1 MQVPPRKEGWCGVL
15 TDVTGAQRS
24 DPKRPGSRSAR
35 PSKELALI
43 ASMPGCRFCQYRPR
57 MAALGCKV
65 TAKLSSHHLGRTLQ
79 QDQSHYCPSVPI
91 SERVEWQT
99 GRELSLGTSRIQVRG
114 GEEPAQSPWPFQRM
128 NHIRFSTG
136 QGPDPCCPSAP
147 VQSCPSG
154 QPPLQGCFLS
164 SPGFPPNWP
173 WRGKRLARGAWLWQP
188 SCSALHIKVPSS
200 LTSAASPHTTTAKNE
215 ACWGS
220 LCWLHTFP
228 NCSKGFP

>member
-99 GRELSLGTSRIQVRG
+99 GRELSLGTRRIQVRG
-114 GEEPAQSPWPFQRM
+114 GEEPVQSPWPFQRM
-128 NHIRFSTG
+128 NHIRFSRG
-136 QGPDPCCPSAP
+136 QGPDPRSPSAP
-147 VQSCPSG
+147 VHSCPSG
-154 QPPLQGCFLS
+154 QPPEF
-164 SPGFPPNWP
+164 
-173 WRGKRLARGAWLWQP
+173 
-188 SCSALHIKVPSS
+188 SALLP
-200 LTSAASPHTTTAKNE
+200 LLP
-215 ACWGS
+215 
-220 LCWLHTFP
+220 WLPTQLAMEGQ
-228 NCSKGFP
+228 KAG